1 MNIKFKFTLFTLSM
15 VIMLMLPLA
24 TGGIWIINRIIYT
37 QYEESF
43 HREINNIDITIKESV
58 AELERAGLN
67 NLEAYVLAEQ
77 NRLIGEL
84 EKYRFGK
91 TGHLEIINTHD
102 NQLQPKSSGPVTT
115 ERMELIKNQIKHS
128 DLGSINYE
136 VDREDFFA
144 VYTRSEWDW
153 LLILSINQS
162 EMFAQRNI
170 FALFALFLTL
180 IPLIGVTILSSLFYR
195 RFHTQINRM
204 LEALKLIEKGQ
215 LDTQI
220 DPPVGDE
227 LGEVQIGINSMANTL
242 NDLVTT
248 LEERVAQ
255 QTSAL
260 RDAKELAE
268 SANQAKSDF
277 LANMSHEIRT
287 PMNGVLGMCQL
298 LQSTPLN
305 QKQAVYLETINSAAN
320 SLLSIINDILDF
332 SKIEA
337 GELNFESTPFKLNQI
352 LNELANL
359 LYPAYRKKRLE
370 LIYDIAPDVDHQLI
384 GDSLR
389 LKQVLT
395 NLLNNAVKFTTD
407 GYILLKISSVHQNE
421 KEQTLQFN
429 VEDTG
434 LGIPPNQVERL
445 FRPFTQADASTTR
458 HHGGSGLGLSICQRL
473 VQYMGGEINVTQ
485 RDEGG
490 SCFQF
495 TACFGRGEDPTDE
508 INLSDPL
515 IANKSFAFLCNHPLL
530 DRIVA
535 RDIKQLGCRCH
546 HFITIE
552 QFEIFLSKKSAT
564 DNLSGLIIDSSLSM
578 DRLHYINELVI
589 KQCTGESL
597 PILLLN
603 DTQETRTKLPGRTW
617 IQQKPLTLSRLY
629 FALRQTL
636 STDKAVPHPEWRQTH
651 RSELLSGMHILL
663 AEDTPLNQRVVTE
676 LLEQLHIVTT
686 LARNGKEAITLLE
699 ERGPDE
705 FDLVMM
711 DIQMP
716 IMDGFE
722 ATRRIR
728 NNPILKEIPIIA
740 MTANAMTGD
749 REQCLAAGMDDYLTK
764 PVNRDELIQVLEQI
778 IEFSNSTLSCKIKSV
793 VETEKLPAID
803 IPVLLRRFADD
814 KPRVLRLLL
823 QAEEY
828 FKSDIQKI
836 ADAIEQQDWQTL
848 AQSLHRLKGAAANM
862 STHALYQQSIALEA
876 ALAAGDTEILG
887 NGYQLL
893 EGELDRMILEIA
905 AFMEALPELAQKKN
919 VTERAFQSSAQ
930 LVTYLEQLREDL
942 DEHNLIDSNRI
953 DEIERNLGHALSTEK
968 LTLLIQQLRA
978 FDYTSAAKLLEQLLA
993 SHRGTANS

>member
-1 MNIKFKFTLFTLSM
+1 
-15 VIMLMLPLA
+15 
-24 TGGIWIINRIIYT
+24 
-37 QYEESF
+37 
-43 HREINNIDITIKESV
+43 
-58 AELERAGLN
+58 
-67 NLEAYVLAEQ
+67 
-77 NRLIGEL
+77 
-84 EKYRFGK
+84 
-91 TGHLEIINTHD
+91 
-102 NQLQPKSSGPVTT
+102 
-115 ERMELIKNQIKHS
+115 
-128 DLGSINYE
+128 
-136 VDREDFFA
+136 
-144 VYTRSEWDW
+144 
-153 LLILSINQS
+153 
-162 EMFAQRNI
+162 
-170 FALFALFLTL
+170 
-180 IPLIGVTILSSLFYR
+180 
-195 RFHTQINRM
+195 
-204 LEALKLIEKGQ
+204 
-215 LDTQI
+215 
-220 DPPVGDE
+220 
-227 LGEVQIGINSMANTL
+227 IGINSMANTL

-305 QKQAVYLETINSAAN
+305 QKQSVYLETINSAAN

-337 GELNFESTPFKLNQI
+337 GELKFESSPFRLNEI

-359 LYPAYRKKRLE
+359 LYPAYRKKGLQ
-370 LIYDIAPDVDHQLI
+370 LIYDIAPNVDHQLI

-407 GYILLKISSVHQNE
+407 GYVLLKISSVQQNE
-421 KEQTLQFN
+421 KEQMLQFN

-434 LGIPPNQVERL
+434 LGIAPNQVERL

-458 HHGGSGLGLSICQRL
+458 HFGGSGLGLSICQRL
-473 VQYMGGEINVTQ
+473 VEYMGGKIKVTQ

-495 TACFGRGEDPTDE
+495 TACFGRGQDATDE
-508 INLSDPL
+508 IYMNDPL
-515 IANKSFAFLCNHPLL
+515 LSNKSFALLCNHPLL
-530 DRIVA
+530 DRILV
-535 RDIKQLGCRCH
+535 RDLKQLGCRCH
-546 HFITIE
+546 HFITVE
-552 QFEIFLSKKSAT
+552 QFEIFITKNRTT
-564 DNLSGLIIDSSLSM
+564 DNLSGLIIDSSISI
-578 DRLHYINELVI
+578 DRLYYINELVT
-589 KQCTGESL
+589 KQRTNESL

-603 DTQETRTKLPGRTW
+603 DTQEIRTKLPPRTCV
-617 IQQKPLTLSRLY
+617 QQKPLTLSRLY

-636 STDKAVPHPEWRQTH
+636 NADRAVSQPEWREAH
-651 RSELLSGMHILL
+651 HSELLSGMHILL
-663 AEDTPLNQRVVTE
+663 AEDTPLNQRVLTE

-686 LARNGKEAITLLE
+686 LARNGKEAIALLE

-705 FDLVMM
+705 FDLIMM

-728 NNPILKEIPIIA
+728 KNPVLKDLPIIA

-764 PVNRDELIQVLEQI
+764 PVNRDELIQVLEQT
-778 IEFSNSTLSCKIKSV
+778 IELAYNNNPSKRKPAV
-793 VETEKLPAID
+793 KKEKTCAID
-803 IPVLLRRFADD
+803 IPALLGRFDND

-828 FKSDIQKI
+828 FKVDLQKI

-862 STHALYQQSIALEA
+862 STHALYQQSIALES
-876 ALAAGDTEILG
+876 ALAGGDTRILAK
-887 NGYQLL
+887 GYQSL
-893 EGELDRMILEIA
+893 EGELDRVILEIA
-905 AFMEALPELAQKKN
+905 AFTESLPELAQKN
-919 VTERAFQSSAQ
+919 HVTERAFQSSLQ
-930 LVTYLEQLREDL
+930 LVSYLEQLREDL
-942 DEHNLIDSNRI
+942 EEHNLIDSHRL
-953 DEIERNLGHALSTEK
+953 DEIEQILGQVLSTEK
-968 LTLLIQQLRA
+968 LTRLLQQLRA
-978 FDYTSAAKLLEQLLA
+978 FDYTAAAKQLEQLLA
-993 SHRGTANS
+993 AHRGTANS